1 MSTSKDRPSIAVG
14 YIRLSTEKQ
23 AQDDIEFEK
32 QAARIRKACASRRF
46 TLLGIYEDT
55 ASGADPL
62 GGVRRDGLIEAVAR
76 ARAEDA
82 LLIIPEPTRLF
93 RNVEAARDFLKTLD
107 VPVFSVKDARFM
119 KAPALLRAIERG
131 EEVVQNI
138 RKGTSEALSTKK
150 AEGVEFSDT
159 SVRKKAAQASAKA
172 RSEKSEGIVIRV
184 ANILRS
190 DPAYRDLSHKALAD
204 LLNRHRILTGWKRP
218 WTQNSVRD
226 VRRKAEE
233 FIAMQDEI
241 DNMDDDLEALPAVQG
256 VSTPVPV
263 IEATEPPAEPTE
275 EELVLME
282 LQKNPNFGVF

>member
-1 MSTSKDRPSIAVG
+1 MSNSKDNQGKAVG

-23 AQDDIEFEK
+23 AQDDTEFEK
-32 QAARIRKACASRRF
+32 QAARIRKACARRGF
-46 TLLGIYEDT
+46 TLLAIYEDT

-76 ARAEDA
+76 ARAEGA

-119 KAPALLRAIERG
+119 KAPALLRGIARG
-131 EEVVQNI
+131 EDVVHSI
-138 RKGTSEALSTKK
+138 RKSTSEAMSAKK

-172 RSEKSEGIVIRV
+172 RSQKSEGIAIQI

-190 DPAYRDLSHKALAD
+190 DPAYRALSHKALAD

-218 WTQNSVRD
+218 WTQHSVRD
-226 VRRKAEE
+226 ARRRAEE
-233 FIAMQDEI
+233 IIAMQDEI
-241 DNMDDDLEALPAVQG
+241 DNMDDDLNVLPAVQG
-256 VSTPVPV
+256 VSAPVSAVGATTPH
-263 IEATEPPAEPTE
+263 AELTE
-275 EELVLME
+275 EELVLQE
-282 LQKNPNFGVF
+282 LRQNPNFGLF